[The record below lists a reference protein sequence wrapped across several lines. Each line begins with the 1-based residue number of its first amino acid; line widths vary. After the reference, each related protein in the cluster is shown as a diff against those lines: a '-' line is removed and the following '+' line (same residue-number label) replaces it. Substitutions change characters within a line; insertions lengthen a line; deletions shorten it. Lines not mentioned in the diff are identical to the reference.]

1 MAIYSSQRRC
11 QDAINELWKFTAH
24 KTREELTTGSSMRI
38 VTHLRSNLISLCNE
52 MDLAHRNHDPGA
64 GNEYNTASLR
74 VNMIVK
80 STKDDIGQVLMEL
93 DDKLAQPT
101 VRTFTPPGQGHR
113 QEPHTLA
120 DQLHPVRTP
129 PSSNPPRTQR
139 TLHTGG
145 RPHHVTQAIATRQ
158 HDVRIAHQTPA
169 QGPGIDY
176 RRQPETEPTLA
187 RPMMRQTHQLTQ
199 QAPTGRSN
207 SDILLKRSTATPAA
221 RTPGETRHRSTQDYS
236 IGAAGNNATDRNSPG
251 YGDIL
256 KCHTCKVW
264 GTWPLI
270 QAHYR
275 DNHGYTPQ
283 RNSRP
288 SPPSSPEPAQPRK
301 KYNKHTSAPDET
313 GAQQNRNHANQSD
326 SNVGSTRAGY
336 SEQGRQTENTPPPHT
351 HRVKTMA
358 ERKIYESNIEPMKTS
373 TNIYRKSQN
382 TRLQRSTKAVQPR
395 QNDTAPTVTDGEA
408 ATTIQ
413 RLGSLNFPP
422 INPRN
427 ATEAYDG
434 EEAQQK
440 EIVTLEV
447 TDIPMERR
455 DEETVKDKHE
465 NNEPSTENSVDA
477 HISGELYGG
486 EPIVKPTTLERASNP
501 TPEHDSTELTHTKPD
516 PKLSR
521 KSGSLWDSVGALAA
535 LARGISGMAKT
546 PEIDAPQTS
555 SGKSKMGPETTP
567 APENSRTNNGSK
579 REPRGTTDRHVP
591 RQISEQVQLA
601 GRQMAS
607 KCAEYNA
614 QPPRED
620 LYDANARNI
629 RIEVRTAADP
639 EKAICEAILFGKVD
653 ATGSYN
659 VDGHAESIEDL
670 QERLRDLQA
679 QKIAKLHSTTRP
691 TE

>member
-1 MAIYSSQRRC
+1 MKPSTVAIYSSQRRC
-11 QDAINELWKFTAH
+11 QEAVDELCKFTAN

-38 VTHLRSNLISLCNE
+38 VTHLRSDLISRCNE

-93 DDKLAQPT
+93 DDRLAQPT

-113 QEPHTLA
+113 QEPYTLA
-120 DQLHPVRTP
+120 DQLHPVRP
-129 PSSNPPRTQR
+129 PPPSNPPRTQR
-139 TLHTGG
+139 ALHTGG
-145 RPHHVTQAIATRQ
+145 RPNHVMQTIAARQ
-158 HDVRIAHQTPA
+158 PDVRIAHQTPA

-176 RRQPETEPTLA
+176 RRRPETEPTLA
-187 RPMMRQTHQLTQ
+187 RPMMRQKPQLTQ
-199 QAPTGRSN
+199 QAPTRRSN
-207 SDILLKRSTATPAA
+207 SDIFLKRSTATSAA
-221 RTPGETRHRSTQDYS
+221 RTPGETRHRSTRNYS

-283 RNSRP
+283 RNPSP
-288 SPPSSPEPAQPRK
+288 SPPSSPEPARPRK

-313 GAQQNRNHANQSD
+313 RAQQNRKHTNQND
-326 SNVGSTRAGY
+326 SSIGSTRAGY
-336 SEQGRQTENTPPPHT
+336 SERSHQTENTPSPYT
-351 HRVKTMA
+351 HRVKTLA
-358 ERKIYESNIEPMKTS
+358 ERKIYENDIEPMKAS
-373 TNIYRKSQN
+373 MNIYRKN
-382 TRLQRSTKAVQPR
+382 
-395 QNDTAPTVTDGEA
+395 QNDMAPTVTDGGT

-413 RLGSLNFPP
+413 RLGLLNFPP
-422 INPRN
+422 INPQN

-434 EEAQQK
+434 EEAQRK

-447 TDIPMERR
+447 KDIPMERR
-455 DEETVKDKHE
+455 DKETVEDKHE
-465 NNEPSTENSVDA
+465 NNEPSTENPVDA
-477 HISGELYGG
+477 HISDDLYGE
-486 EPIVKPTTLERASNP
+486 EPVVKPTTLKGASNP

-555 SGKSKMGPETTP
+555 SGTPKMGTEAAP
-567 APENSRTNNGSK
+567 APGNPRTNNRSTQ
-579 REPRGTTDRHVP
+579 EPCETTDHHVP

-601 GRQMAS
+601 GWQMAS
-607 KCAEYNA
+607 KGAEYNA
-614 QPPRED
+614 QPPREN
-620 LYDANARNI
+620 LYDMDARNI

-639 EKAICEAILFGKVD
+639 EKAICEAILLGKVD

-679 QKIAKLHSTTRP
+679 QKLAKLHSTTRP
-691 TE
+691 TK

>member
-11 QDAINELWKFTAH
+11 QEAIDELWRFTAF

-38 VTHLRSNLISLCNE
+38 VTHLRSNLISQCNE
-52 MDLAHRNHDPGA
+52 LDLAHRNHDPGA
-64 GNEYNTASLR
+64 GNEYNTATLR

-80 STKDDIGQVLMEL
+80 STKDDIFQVLMGL

-113 QEPHTLA
+113 QEE
-120 DQLHPVRTP
+120 LHPVRTP

-139 TLHTGG
+139 ALHTGG
-145 RPHHVTQAIATRQ
+145 RPNHVTQAIATGQ
-158 HDVRIAHQTPA
+158 HAARIAHQTPA

-187 RPMMRQTHQLTQ
+187 RSMMRQKPQLTQ
-199 QAPTGRSN
+199 QAPAGRSN

-221 RTPGETRHRSTQDYS
+221 RTAGGTRHRSTQDYS
-236 IGAAGNNATDRNSPG
+236 IGAAGDNATDRNSPG

-283 RNSRP
+283 RNS

-301 KYNKHTSAPDET
+301 KYNKHTSAPNET
-313 GAQQNRNHANQSD
+313 RAQQNRQHANQGD
-326 SNVGSTRAGY
+326 SNIGSTRAGY
-336 SEQGRQTENTPPPHT
+336 SERGYQTENTPSLHT
-351 HRVKTMA
+351 HRVKTLA
-358 ERKIYESNIEPMKTS
+358 ERKIYEDDIEPMKTS
-373 TNIYRKSQN
+373 INIYRKSQN
-382 TRLQRSTKAVQPR
+382 TQPQRSTKAVQTR
-395 QNDTAPTVTDGEA
+395 QNDTAPTVTDGGT

-422 INPRN
+422 INPQN
-427 ATEAYDG
+427 ATETYDG

-447 TDIPMERR
+447 TDIPTERR
-455 DEETVKDKHE
+455 DEESVKDKHE
-465 NNEPSTENSVDA
+465 NNEPSMENSVDA
-477 HISGELYGG
+477 HISGDLYGG
-486 EPIVKPTTLERASNP
+486 EPIVKPTIPERASNP

-516 PKLSR
+516 PKVSR

-546 PEIDAPQTS
+546 PEIDAQQTP
-555 SGKSKMGPETTP
+555 SGTSKMGTETAS
-567 APENSRTNNGSK
+567 APENSRTNNGSE

-591 RQISEQVQLA
+591 RQISEQVQLT
-601 GRQMAS
+601 GGQMAS

-614 QPPRED
+614 QPPHEN
-620 LYDANARNI
+620 LYGANARNV

-639 EKAICEAILFGKVD
+639 EKAICEAILLGKVD